1 MAAIDART
9 STSLQLPLTT
19 KMLAGR
25 GFEHLPLTAGKQ
37 AASALGA
44 SALGA
49 GQLDFGSLL
58 GQSLSEV
65 NSMQNQSTQSVEQLL
80 TGGNVQ
86 PAEVFASVQKA
97 DMAFRMLLQVRNK
110 LMQAYE
116 EVNAIRI

>member
-1 MAAIDART
+1 MLET
-9 STSLQLPLTT
+9 STSLQLPLTA

-25 GFEHLPLTAGKQ
+25 GFEHLPLSAGKQ
-37 AASALGA
+37 AASAMGTGLTG
-44 SALGA
+44 L
-49 GQLDFGSLL
+49 SLL

-65 NSMQNQSTQSVEQLL
+65 NSMQNQSTQAVEQML
-80 TGGNVQ
+80 TGGDVE

>member
-1 MAAIDART
+1 MAAIDSRPH
-9 STSLQLPLTT
+9 TSLQLPLTT
-19 KMLAGR
+19 RFLAGKGLER
-25 GFEHLPLTAGKQ
+25 LPLTGGKQ
-37 AASALGA
+37 AGA
-44 SALGA
+44 ATAA

-58 GQSLSEV
+58 GQSVAEV
-65 NSMQNQSTQSVEQLL
+65 NSLQQQSTASVEEML